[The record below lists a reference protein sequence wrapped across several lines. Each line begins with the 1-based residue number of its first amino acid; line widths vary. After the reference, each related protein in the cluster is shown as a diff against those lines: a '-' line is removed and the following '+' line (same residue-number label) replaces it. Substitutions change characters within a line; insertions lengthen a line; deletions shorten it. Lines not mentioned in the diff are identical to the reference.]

1 MESQLK
7 SILTFD
13 GKDGKAE
20 AISSPRSL
28 EACLRTGWDPQDLMP
43 RCSVAVVSVY
53 EPLLKLA
60 LVVWGRAILAG
71 SQDSTV
77 LYRCTVINRCKLLK
91 PISCFPLADRKSVV

>member
-13 GKDGKAE
+13 SKDGKAE

-43 RCSVAVVSVY
+43 RCSVAAVPVY
-53 EPLLKLA
+53 EELWNPA
-60 LVVWGRAILAG
+60 LVVWGRAILAE
-71 SQDSTV
+71 SQDPIV
-77 LYRCTVINRCKLLK
+77 LHRYTVINRCIL
-91 PISCFPLADRKSVV
+91 